1 MSQPRSAG
9 NALRLEVLDG
19 SIGDKQFKWLSARL
33 IEASSRYLDAKGN
46 WVTTKNSD
54 KLTKAAERTAE
65 SVLDY
70 LSTLPPQ
77 KAKAMREEIRQL
89 AAKASR
95 RAA

>member
-1 MSQPRSAG
+1 LQRAIEQLDFG
-9 NALRLEVLDG
+9 VVL
-19 SIGDKQFKWLSARL
+19 S
-33 IEASSRYLDAKGN
+33 
-46 WVTTKNSD
+46 WVAVAAKNSD